1 MAFSK
6 ACVWDAAAREAAA
19 EKFTEVL
26 YRGLQSLVPV
36 EPRDAAASLLKEHGD
51 EEFPCCGGMLQGLA
65 LLLSSSWHASHRAPR
80 RASAPPCPQL
90 SLGDKLQEILTEELR
105 KHSRETWETS
115 NSEPQEQDHLN
126 ERLDRCSVAGAAGPI
141 LAILLGLAH
150 GCELEADLLLKLR
163 ATLRS
168 ELRRLARKLA
178 DSSATQS
185 SGNPPSSETGS
196 PLTPNRRCF
205 SACLAPSQA
214 SHLDE
219 FEVIL
224 TWCSSSSLPSY
235 SVGVSLAREGVTK
248 KQVLQTARYAW
259 NLRAITHRRRVNLDK
274 DAPLLAA
281 VCDALCGL
289 GRSQNPE
296 EKLLA
301 LLRGLNKRRRQITFG
316 SVDFRS

>member
-1 MAFSK
+1 MALSK
-6 ACVWDAAAREAAA
+6 AGVWDAAAREAAA

-36 EPRDAAASLLKEHGD
+36 EPRDVAASLLKEHGD
-51 EEFPCCGGMLQGLA
+51 EDFPCCGGMLQGLA
-65 LLLSSSWHASHRAPR
+65 LLLSAPWRASHRAPR
-80 RASAPPCPQL
+80 RASAPPCPKL
-90 SLGDKLQEILTEELR
+90 SLGDTLQEILTEELR
-105 KHSRETWETS
+105 KHSRETS
-115 NSEPQEQDHLN
+115 NEPQEQDHLN

-150 GCELEADLLLKLR
+150 GCELEKDLLLKLR

-168 ELRRLARKLA
+168 ELRRLARKPT
-178 DSSATQS
+178 DSSASQS
-185 SGNPPSSETGS
+185 SGNPLSSETGS

-205 SACLAPSQA
+205 SGCLAPSQA

-259 NLRAITHRRRVNLDK
+259 NLRAISHRRRVNLDK